1 MMESCFDWAAE
12 MGIDRGLLARE
23 HFSHID
29 QIRNHRRIARQ
40 AEEYWAKQRFIQCH
54 GDAAGFVPRGLLA
67 NDGGWEWRTI
77 ESLAEQFWV
86 HPNTIRNWIKLGL
99 LPERQSGEKMLRV
112 YREDLEALAKPVA
125 RKPRVKRS
133 KVANY
138 EFTPSQYE
146 IARRSLDAG
155 GAV

>member
-1 MMESCFDWAAE
+1 MEHCFDWAAE
-12 MGIDRGLLARE
+12 MGIDEGLLARE

-40 AEEYWAKQRFIQCH
+40 AEDYWAKQRFIESG
-54 GDAAGFVPRGLLA
+54 GDIAEFVADRIPTR
-67 NDGGWEWRTI
+67 DGGCEWRTI

-86 HPNTIRNWIKLGL
+86 HPNTIRNWIKRGL
-99 LPERQSGEKMLRV
+99 LPERQRGEKMLRV
-112 YREDLEALAKPVA
+112 HREDLLALTKPVVP
-125 RKPRVKRS
+125 KPRVKRS

-138 EFTPSQYE
+138 EFTDSQYK

-155 GAV
+155 GSV